1 MRYQKMR
8 QEIGNYYFD
17 AQASLDKSKAFAE
30 HCFAILDQKVKEGMT
45 VPQQKV
51 LQYNV
56 IVDECDVT
64 VFPTVPFYFES
75 GVLSSLSDGAHPAK
89 NGKHIQANGWVAQ
102 RNAHLFRDKNPELL
116 ERRNRQGDACLYLI
130 CGAYNDEIQHYNFN
144 HRPILEGG
152 LKGIYERAR
161 AEMEKYDG
169 PEEKEFFW
177 SVCEGM
183 LALKRLAEKYAA
195 KAEELLREAGD
206 STDADRQTGAGDSA
220 EITNL
225 RLIAETAK
233 RVPWEAPKTFC
244 EALCCYAFMRTGLG
258 SLEGVGPNTFGRLDM
273 DLYPFY
279 QHDIGAGILTKEQAY
294 DLICKFLLIWDLHY
308 DHDMKMVKYADHE
321 LENTYTLGG
330 VDREGNLV
338 YNELTQMFLQA
349 TREECVIFPKITVRY
364 GKTSPKEYMDEINK
378 AVIKGTTTII
388 HQNDDATIPAL
399 VNGGVTLEE
408 ARDYLVTG
416 CWGVTV
422 QEEKFDHGS
431 YVNLLKPFE
440 YGIHNLKDQMAYVG
454 IDFETYDR
462 AEDFEEVYRIT
473 VENSRKLIEERINI
487 VRQGGSIW
495 PEVDT
500 VPIFSSTLQGC
511 MESGK
516 DHTRQGGKYHDDHLL
531 IFGLPNIVDSLM
543 AIKTLVFDQ
552 KKYSLGEF
560 LDVVRN
566 NWEGHEDMRIEAMR
580 CEGWGDGSEAGGA
593 LANRFN
599 NDLFAICSGL
609 KGSYGGRVHM
619 GHLTYTEIR
628 FWGEKTLA
636 TPDGR
641 KSGDY
646 FSQGLTP
653 SRLKKIPAVTDVIY
667 SLKCLDPKTMAGD
680 NVVNIILPADKI
692 DLDTCEAFLRAC
704 SESSLMS
711 LQLNCVTKE
720 QLLDAQKHPEK
731 YPELIVRVCGF
742 SARFTS
748 LSPEWQQEVL
758 TRNYY
763 E

>member
-1 MRYQKMR
+1 MNYREMRR
-8 QEIGNYYFD
+8 EIGQFYFD
-17 AQASLDKSKAFAE
+17 AQASLEKSKVFAN
-30 HCFAILDQKVKEGMT
+30 HCFGILDEKVQEGMT

-64 VFPTVPFYFES
+64 LFQNAPFYFES
-75 GVLSSLSDGAHPAK
+75 GVLSSLSDGANVAK
-89 NGKHIQANGWVAQ
+89 NGGHYQANGWVYR
-102 RNAHLFRDKNPELL
+102 RNEHIFREADPELW
-116 ERRNRQGDACLYLI
+116 ERRNIQGDACLYLI
-130 CGAYNDEIQHYNFN
+130 CGDYNDVIQHFNFN
-144 HRPILEGG
+144 HRPVLEVG
-152 LKGIYERAR
+152 LKGIYDRAK
-161 AEMEKYDG
+161 AEMERHEKA
-169 PEEKEFFW
+169 EEKEFFW

-183 LALKRLAEKYAA
+183 LALRRLAEKYAV
-195 KAEELLREAGD
+195 KAEKMLKEA
-206 STDADRQTGAGDSA
+206 DADADV
-220 EITNL
+220 ENL

-233 RVPWEAPKTFC
+233 RVPWEAPNTFY

-279 QHDIGAGILTKEQAY
+279 QRDIRAGILTKAQAY
-294 DLICKFLLIWDLHY
+294 DLVCKFLLIWDLHY
-308 DHDMKMVKYADHE
+308 DHDMKMVSYSDHE

-338 YNELTQMFLQA
+338 YNDLTRMFLRA
-349 TREECVIFPKITVRY
+349 TREEQVIFPKITVRY
-364 GKTSPKEYMDEINK
+364 DKNSPKEYLDEINLS
-378 AVIKGTTTII
+378 VINGTTTII
-388 HQNDDATIPAL
+388 HQNDDATIQAL
-399 VNGGVTLEE
+399 VNGGVTIEE

-431 YVNLLKPFE
+431 YVNLLKPLE

-454 IDFETYDR
+454 LNFETYDH
-462 AEDFEEVYRIT
+462 AQDFEEVYRIT
-473 VENSRKLIEERINI
+473 VENSRKLIEERCRI
-487 VRQGGSIW
+487 VSQGGGIW
-495 PEVDT
+495 PKVDT
-500 VPIFSSTLQGC
+500 VPIFSSTLKGC

-543 AIKTLVFDQ
+543 VLKTLVFDQ
-552 KKYSLGEF
+552 KKYTLEEF

-580 CEGWGDGSEAGGA
+580 CSGWGDGKEESCA

-599 NDLFAICSGL
+599 NDLYDIVSNL
-609 KGSYGGRVHM
+609 EGSYGGRVHM

-641 KSGDY
+641 KNGDY

-653 SRLKKIPAVTDVIY
+653 SRLKKISSVTDVIN
-667 SLKCLDPKTMAGD
+667 SMKCLDPKTMAGD
-680 NVVNIILPADKI
+680 NVVNIILPSDRV
-692 DLDTCEAFLRAC
+692 DLDVCEAFLRAI

-711 LQLNCVTKE
+711 LQFNCVTKE

-742 SARFTS
+742 SAKFTS
-748 LSPEWQQEVL
+748 LSSEWQQEVL
-758 TRNYY
+758 TRNFYD
-763 E
+763 